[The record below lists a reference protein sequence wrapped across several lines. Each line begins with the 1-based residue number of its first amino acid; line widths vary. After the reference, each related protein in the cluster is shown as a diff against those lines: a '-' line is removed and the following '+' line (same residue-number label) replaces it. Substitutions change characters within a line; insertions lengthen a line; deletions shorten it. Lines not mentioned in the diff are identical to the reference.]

1 MEEKMN
7 KYYYDGFKNYVEM
20 QKEAGRF
27 RNALIGAL
35 KGGAIGTGVGGT
47 VGGVGGLLY
56 MKNLAKKL
64 KPGEV
69 SDEEI
74 KMGLKGGAIFGGS
87 GGGAIGGGAGAL
99 IGGIRGALKKQKL
112 TRMQKVKKALGLNY

>member
-1 MEEKMN
+1 MN

-20 QKEAGRF
+20 QKEAGRL

-35 KGGAIGTGVGGT
+35 KGGLIGSGIGT
-47 VGGVGGLLY
+47 VGGGVGGNY
-56 MKNLAKKL
+56 FAR
-64 KPGEV
+64 
-69 SDEEI
+69 
-74 KMGLKGGAIFGGS
+74 KMINYVPEKELLKGDRIATRAVGTILGGL
-87 GGGAIGGGAGAL
+87 GGGVLGGGTGAL